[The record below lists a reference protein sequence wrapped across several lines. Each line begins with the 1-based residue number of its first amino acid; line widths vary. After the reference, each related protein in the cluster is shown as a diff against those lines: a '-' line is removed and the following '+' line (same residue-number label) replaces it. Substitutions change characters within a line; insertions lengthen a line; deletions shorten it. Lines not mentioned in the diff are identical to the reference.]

1 MGSPGQE
8 RRVNAE
14 EEVLSFLLSKQNK
27 KYLLQILVIFKSRE
41 KMKNSEQKRPPS
53 SWRPQ
58 TTVVNTMGV
67 SAPSAFVLGTGA
79 R

>member
-8 RRVNAE
+8 HRVDAE
-14 EEVLSFLLSKQNK
+14 EEVLSFLLNKQNK

-41 KMKNSEQKRPPS
+41 KMKNSEQKCPPS

-58 TTVVNTMGV
+58 TTRVNTTGV

-79 R
+79 C